1 EREKTVIAHE
11 KLRLKK
17 EYEQAEIEA
26 RNSTKLKGDLAD
38 LQAKESVQRTQAGID
53 RRLQQEQLEA
63 EREKNAIAHEKLRLK
78 KEYEQAEIEA
88 GHPVTLLKIEREVE
102 RLQKELEKRASENR
116 LEELKLQVAMLQEK
130 ARHELRKELLPL
142 EQLPA
147 VARA

>member
-1 EREKTVIAHE
+1 
-11 KLRLKK
+11 
-17 EYEQAEIEA
+17 
-26 RNSTKLKGDLAD
+26 
-38 LQAKESVQRTQAGID
+38 VQRAQAGVE
-53 RRLQQEQLEA
+53 RRLLQEQLEA

-116 LEELKLQVAMLQEK
+116 LEELKLQLAMLQEK

-147 VARA
+147 VARALSGIFRGMHLTTVGQEVPMLTSLMPMLDLLTHKLREGMQLPEK